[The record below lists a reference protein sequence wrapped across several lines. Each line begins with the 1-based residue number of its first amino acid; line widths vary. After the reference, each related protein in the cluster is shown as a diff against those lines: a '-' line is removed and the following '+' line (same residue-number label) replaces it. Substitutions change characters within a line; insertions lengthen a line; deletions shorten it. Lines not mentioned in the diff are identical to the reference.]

1 MKFLLPYDYSDEAN
15 NAFFDE
21 AEKRE
26 EHFIFAE
33 GDDNF
38 GELPELEDP
47 SIDESIPVMVR
58 YIVDEIL

>member
-15 NAFFDE
+15 DE
-21 AEKRE
+21 GEKRE